1 MVWKCIENIFFILG
15 YWLQST
21 NPLKIFFVK
30 QLLNL
35 NKFRRGN
42 NHDKNVFSESKTI
55 SYLINLKGYF
65 FVDTLTTKSLIF
77 LKKLFL
83 VKLYLYDT
91 YFKKTN
97 SCTIKF
103 DIAKLC

>member
-1 MVWKCIENIFFILG
+1 MEMYREHLLYFGILA
-15 YWLQST
+15 T

-91 YFKKTN
+91 YGN
-97 SCTIKF
+97 
-103 DIAKLC
+103 KLIDVLLNFT